1 MNSLHIHIL
10 EHEDNVRKFYTKK
23 EIELIFLRYNIE
35 DIDDWDL
42 KLPFFSFLLLTSNN
56 LCLSRLES
64 PLILMQ

>member
-42 KLPFFSFLLLTSNN
+42 KLPFFFLFYSLRATI
-56 LCLSRLES
+56 CVY
-64 PLILMQ
+64 PD